1 MSKKPENKAIVTNR
15 QALRDFHI
23 EKTYEAGIQLF
34 GNEVKSLRAG
44 KANLKGSFAR
54 MDHDEVFLYN
64 MHISPYEYS
73 CEETNPL
80 RVRKLLLHKA
90 QIMQIIGKLSQKGYT
105 LVPLKVYFANR
116 YVKVEIGLG
125 KGKRMYD
132 KRQDIKKSEA
142 QREIKRAMRV
152 KKEK

>member
-1 MSKKPENKAIVTNR
+1 MNMAENRILVSNR

-23 EKTYEAGIQLF
+23 EKTYEAGIELF

-54 MDHDEVFLYN
+54 VDNGEVFLYN

-73 CEETNPL
+73 HDETNPI
-80 RVRKLLLHKA
+80 RMRKLLLHKA
-90 QIMQIIGKLSQKGYT
+90 QIMQIVGKLTQKGYT
-105 LVPLKVYFANR
+105 LVPLKVYFTKKYA
-116 YVKVEIGLG
+116 KVEIGLG
-125 KGKRMYD
+125 RGKNLYD

-142 QREIKRAMRV
+142 QREMKRAMNNKNR
-152 KKEK
+152 